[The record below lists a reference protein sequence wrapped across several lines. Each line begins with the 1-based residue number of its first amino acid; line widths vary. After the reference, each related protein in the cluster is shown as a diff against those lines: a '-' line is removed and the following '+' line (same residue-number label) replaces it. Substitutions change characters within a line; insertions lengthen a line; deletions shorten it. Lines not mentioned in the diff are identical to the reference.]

1 MKSATIIA
9 TVSAIAISGV
19 NAATQPQ
26 RKRTNNKRRQINNN
40 AVPAKVETEKYDP
53 FLGLPSVAEETQ
65 QYNDRKLQE
74 DAEMSLPL
82 DLSDGTD
89 APVATP
95 VFTNAPVAATPG
107 VDTPVPTSWYPTY
120 IPTAG
125 SNDFAA
131 AQGGVE
137 NGSSSISVGV
147 SLLLGGVGVWMNMN

>member
-19 NAATQPQ
+19 SATQPL

-53 FLGLPSVAEETQ
+53 FLGLPSDVETQ

-74 DAEMSLPL
+74 TAEMSLPL

-95 VFTNAPVAATPG
+95 AVTTDAPVAAPG

-131 AQGGVE
+131 AQGAVE

>member
-9 TVSAIAISGV
+9 TVSIAVSGIS
-19 NAATQPQ
+19 ATQPQ
-26 RKRTNNKRRQINNN
+26 RKRTNNKRRQINNG
-40 AVPAKVETEKYDP
+40 VPAKVETEKYDP

-65 QYNDRKLQE
+65 QYNERKLQE
-74 DAEMSLPL
+74 TAEMSLPL

-95 VFTNAPVAATPG
+95 VVTDAPVAAAPG

-131 AQGGVE
+131 AQGGVVE
-137 NGSSSISVGV
+137 NGSSSISVGI

>member
-19 NAATQPQ
+19 NASQPQ
-26 RKRTNNKRRQINNN
+26 RKRTNNKRRQINN
-40 AVPAKVETEKYDP
+40 AAGAAKVDTEKYDP

-65 QYNDRKLQE
+65 QYNERKLQE
-74 DAEMSLPL
+74 TAEMSLPL
-82 DLSDGTD
+82 DLSDTD

-95 VFTNAPVAATPG
+95 VVTDAPVATPG

-131 AQGGVE
+131 AQGGVVE

>member
-9 TVSAIAISGV
+9 TVSAVAISGIS
-19 NAATQPQ
+19 ATQPQ
-26 RKRTNNKRRQINNN
+26 RKRTNNKRRQINNV
-40 AVPAKVETEKYDP
+40 VPAKVDTEKYDP
-53 FLGLPSVAEETQ
+53 FLGLPSVAEEIQ
-65 QYNDRKLQE
+65 QYNERKLQE
-74 DAEMSLPL
+74 TAEMSLPL

-95 VFTNAPVAATPG
+95 GVTTDAPVAAPG

-120 IPTAG
+120 NPTAG

-131 AQGGVE
+131 VQGGVE

>member
-9 TVSAIAISGV
+9 TVSAIVAVS
-19 NAATQPQ
+19 ATQPQ
-26 RKRTNNKRRQINNN
+26 RKRTNNKRRQINNV
-40 AVPAKVETEKYDP
+40 VPAKVETEKYDP

-65 QYNDRKLQE
+65 QYNERKLQE
-74 DAEMSLPL
+74 TAEMSLPL

-95 VFTNAPVAATPG
+95 VVTTDAPVAAPG

-137 NGSSSISVGV
+137 NGSSSIISSVGV
-147 SLLLGGVGVWMNMN
+147 TLLLGGVGVWMNMN

>member
-9 TVSAIAISGV
+9 TVSAVVVSGV
-19 NAATQPQ
+19 SATQPQ
-26 RKRTNNKRRQINNN
+26 RKRTNNKRRQINNV
-40 AVPAKVETEKYDP
+40 VPAKVNTEKYDP
-53 FLGLPSVAEETQ
+53 FLGLPSDETQ
-65 QYNDRKLQE
+65 QYNERKLQE
-74 DAEMSLPL
+74 TAEMSLPL
-82 DLSDGTD
+82 DLADGTD

-95 VFTNAPVAATPG
+95 IVTDAPVAAPG
-107 VDTPVPTSWYPTY
+107 VATPVPTSWYPTY

-147 SLLLGGVGVWMNMN
+147 TLLLGGVGVWMNMN

>member
-9 TVSAIAISGV
+9 TVSAVVVSGV
-19 NAATQPQ
+19 SATQPQ
-26 RKRTNNKRRQINNN
+26 RKRTNNKRRQINNV
-40 AVPAKVETEKYDP
+40 VPAQVDTEKYDP
-53 FLGLPSVAEETQ
+53 FLGLPSDETQ
-65 QYNDRKLQE
+65 QYNERKLQE

-82 DLSDGTD
+82 DLADGTD

-95 VFTNAPVAATPG
+95 IVTDAPVAAPG
-107 VDTPVPTSWYPTY
+107 VATPVPTSWYPTY

-147 SLLLGGVGVWMNMN
+147 TLLLGGVGVWMNMN

>member
-9 TVSAIAISGV
+9 TVSAVSGI

-26 RKRTNNKRRQINNN
+26 RKRTNNKRRQINNV
-40 AVPAKVETEKYDP
+40 VPAKVETEKYDP

-65 QYNDRKLQE
+65 QYNERKLQE
-74 DAEMSLPL
+74 TAEMSLPL

-95 VFTNAPVAATPG
+95 VVTDAPVAAPG

-131 AQGGVE
+131 AQGGVVE
-137 NGSSSISVGV
+137 NGSSSISVGI

>member
-9 TVSAIAISGV
+9 TVSAVVVSGV
-19 NAATQPQ
+19 SATQPQ
-26 RKRTNNKRRQINNN
+26 RKRTNSKRRQINNV
-40 AVPAKVETEKYDP
+40 VPAKVNTEKYDP
-53 FLGLPSVAEETQ
+53 FLGLPSDETQ
-65 QYNDRKLQE
+65 QYNERKLQE
-74 DAEMSLPL
+74 TSEMSLPL
-82 DLSDGTD
+82 DLDSTD

-95 VFTNAPVAATPG
+95 VVTDAPVAAPG
-107 VDTPVPTSWYPTY
+107 VATPVPTSWYPTY

-147 SLLLGGVGVWMNMN
+147 TLLLGGVGVWMNMN

>member
-9 TVSAIAISGV
+9 TASAIAVSGI

-26 RKRTNNKRRQINNN
+26 RKRTNNKRRQINNV
-40 AVPAKVETEKYDP
+40 VPAKVETEKYDP
-53 FLGLPSVAEETQ
+53 FLGLPSDVETQ
-65 QYNDRKLQE
+65 QYNERKLQE
-74 DAEMSLPL
+74 EAEMSLPL

-95 VFTNAPVAATPG
+95 AVTTDAPVAAPG

-120 IPTAG
+120 NPTAG

-131 AQGGVE
+131 AQGVIE

-147 SLLLGGVGVWMNMN
+147 TLLLGGVGVWMNMN